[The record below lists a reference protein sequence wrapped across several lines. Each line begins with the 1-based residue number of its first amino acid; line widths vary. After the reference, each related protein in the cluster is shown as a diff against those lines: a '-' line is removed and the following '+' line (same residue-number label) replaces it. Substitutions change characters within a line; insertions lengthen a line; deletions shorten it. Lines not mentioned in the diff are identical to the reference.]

1 MRAWWTYWS
10 GHWAG
15 SLMVRHFRA
24 FASHRWLTWG
34 FFGSKPLMS
43 IRRRSFTRSALVSS
57 THAVQVLGRWPLHQW
72 WVRLTSSMASNKL
85 SSEISVS
92 KSFPAL
98 FIGIPPFSCT
108 GFPALPAECTSLL
121 PKCLSSPWGVRL
133 SVPRICEVGNIKKEA
148 AADVPV
154 IVRRAVV
161 VDVEQT
167 IVGVVAIVT
176 TDVEARV
183 RRAEVPVIARGLRTK
198 NTGNAQT
205 VPYKVQRLTA
215 RLSAGGCGPLRLPR
229 WGVPGG
235 GSRCS
240 RHSSTRRSSRRR
252 TNHSWSCGY
261 SYHRRRGT
269 GPTS

>member
-24 FASHRWLTWG
+24 LASHRWLTWG
-34 FFGSKPLMS
+34 FFGSKPPTS
-43 IRRRSFTRSALVSS
+43 IRRRSSTRCGLVSS
-57 THAVQVLGRWPLHQW
+57 THAVQVLGLWPRFQR
-72 WVRLTSSMASNKL
+72 WVRFTSSMASNKL
-85 SSEISVS
+85 SSDISVS

-133 SVPRICEVGNIKKEA
+133 SVLRICEVGNIKKETT
-148 AADVPV
+148 ADVPV
-154 IVRRAVV
+154 RVRNRVV

-167 IVGVVAIVT
+167 VVGVLVIVT
-176 TDVEARV
+176 ANVEAGV
-183 RRAEVPVIARGLRTK
+183 RRVEVPVIARGLRTK

-205 VPYKVQRLTA
+205 VPKKFSALRRNY
-215 RLSAGGCGPLRLPR
+215 LSGLRPPQTPPL
-229 WGVPGG
+229 
-235 GSRCS
+235 GSS
-240 RHSSTRRSSRRR
+240 WRRQ
-252 TNHSWSCGY
+252 
-261 SYHRRRGT
+261 
-269 GPTS
+269 PTSP